1 MKSTMITLVAMVAI
15 STAIFGIAEST
26 TCTCTMPSSVMDTF
40 ETETTP
46 IMKVVAE
53 RALEVPGSPYSWMI
67 FKHTATFR
75 GCTPEL
81 EHIVVKTPTET
92 GCGLTFVVGKTYLL
106 TASISSSSTPPPSVA
121 AWGLETYTAVSCNYN
136 SEWDMVPYETQ
147 SALYDAPV
155 TC

>member
-1 MKSTMITLVAMVAI
+1 MIMVALVG
-15 STAIFGIAEST
+15 IFAMAESI
-26 TCTCTMPSSVMDTF
+26 CTCTMPSSVLDTF

-53 RALEVPGSPYSWMI
+53 RALDVPNSPYSWMI

-75 GCTPEL
+75 GCTPAL
-81 EHIVVKTPTET
+81 EHIVVKTPNGD
-92 GCGLTFVVGKTYLL
+92 GCGLSFEVGKTYLL

-136 SEWDMVPYETQ
+136 AEWDMVPYETQ
-147 SALYDAPV
+147 SFLYDAPV